1 MRHRYSDLLL
11 PFQIVADTLLLNLSF
26 YAAFVVRFR
35 FYDLF
40 AIRVYVTLILIFN
53 LVWFFLL
60 VITKPYRFSRI
71 SFNADKLLTKLVE
84 ITFLHAS
91 VIALLWVFAK
101 GYIYSRG
108 QLALTY
114 AFFFAA
120 GVVWRFGALLFI
132 KLYRA
137 SGHNTRRYIVVG
149 YGELSESITGF
160 YDTHPEMGYT
170 FHGYFGENKSVK
182 VRGGYDQIEEFVQ
195 AQKIDFIYCCMP
207 YVENQPLQEIIKL
220 SELHQ
225 TNVKL
230 VIDFRG
236 FLTNKATL
244 EYHDYMPVI
253 QLSTKPYSNV
263 RQELAKRTFDLAF
276 SLFAVTVG
284 SPIFLLIAILVK
296 CSSKG
301 PIFYRQERSGRW
313 GHPFRIYKFR
323 SMYTN
328 ADEVSQLHSQGD
340 NDPRITAIGRHL
352 RKTRLDEIPQ
362 FFNVIKGDMSIVGP
376 RPLARYDVDM
386 LMAAAPESFRKILTV
401 RPGITSIGQIKVGY
415 SDNTASSVKRLK
427 YDLAYLE
434 NPSLQVDIWL
444 IVRTFFV
451 MIQGK
456 GK

>member
-11 PFQIVADTLLLNLSF
+11 PFQILADTLLLNLSF
-26 YAAFVVRFR
+26 YAAFVVRFG
-35 FYDLF
+35 FYDFF
-40 AIRVYVTLILIFN
+40 ADRSYVTLLLIFN

-60 VITKPYRFSRI
+60 VVTKPYRFSRI
-71 SFNADKLLTKLVE
+71 SFNADKLLIKLVQV
-84 ITFLHAS
+84 TFFHAS
-91 VIALLWVFAK
+91 IIALLWVFTK

-114 AFFFAA
+114 AFFF
-120 GVVWRFGALLFI
+120 GLGMVWRFGALLFI

-160 YDTHPEMGYT
+160 YDTHPEMGYS
-170 FHGYFGENKSVK
+170 FHGYFGKIKNGN

-195 AQKIDFIYCCMP
+195 DQKIDFIYCCMP
-207 YVENQPLQEIIKL
+207 YIENQPLQEIIKL

-225 TNVKL
+225 TSVKL

-253 QLSTKPYSNV
+253 QLTTKPYSNV
-263 RQELAKRTFDLAF
+263 RQELAKRMFDLAF
-276 SLFAVTVG
+276 SVVVVVIGAPVFVIIAV
-284 SPIFLLIAILVK
+284 LVK
-296 CSSKG
+296 FNSEG
-301 PIFYRQERSGRW
+301 PVLYRQERSGRW

-328 ADEVSQLHSQGD
+328 ADEMSQLHSQGD
-340 NDPRITAIGRHL
+340 NDPRITGVGRYL

-386 LMAAAPESFRKILTV
+386 LMAADPESFRKILTV

-415 SDNTASSVKRLK
+415 SDNTDSSVKRLK
-427 YDLAYLE
+427 YDLAYLQ
-434 NPSLQVDIWL
+434 NPSLQVDLWL
-444 IVRTFFV
+444 IVRTLFV

>member
-1 MRHRYSDLLL
+1 MKHRYSDLLL
-11 PFQIVADTLLLNLSF
+11 PFQIFVDTMLLNLSF
-26 YAAFVVRFR
+26 YVAFVVRFG
-35 FYDLF
+35 FYNLF
-40 AIRVYVTLILIFN
+40 ASRAYVTLLLIFN

-60 VITKPYRFSRI
+60 VVTKPYRFSRI
-71 SFNADKLLTKLVE
+71 SFNADKLLTKQIE

-91 VIALLWVFAK
+91 IIALLWVFAK
-101 GYIYSRG
+101 GYILSRG
-108 QLALTY
+108 QLALAY
-114 AFFFAA
+114 AFFFTL
-120 GVVWRFGALLFI
+120 GLVWRFGALLFI

-137 SGHNTRRYIVVG
+137 HGFNTRKYIVVG
-149 YGELSESITGF
+149 YGDLSESIKGF

-170 FHGYFGENKSVK
+170 FHGYFGEDKGGNL
-182 VRGGYDQIEEFVQ
+182 RGGYDQIEDFVQ

-207 YVENQPLQEIIKL
+207 YVENQYLQDIIKM
-220 SELHQ
+220 SELNQ
-225 TNVKL
+225 TSVKL

-263 RQELAKRTFDLAF
+263 RQELAKRSFDLVF
-276 SLFAVTVG
+276 SLVAVTIG
-284 SPIFLLIAILVK
+284 APIFILIALLVK

-301 PIFYRQERSGRW
+301 PILYRQERSGRW
-313 GHPFRIYKFR
+313 GHPFQIYKFR
-323 SMYTN
+323 SMYAN
-328 ADEVSQLHSQGD
+328 ADEMGQMHSQGD
-340 NDPRITAIGRHL
+340 TDPRITLIGRHL

-386 LMAAAPESFRKILTV
+386 LMAAAPDSFRRILTV
-401 RPGITSIGQIKVGY
+401 RPGITSIGQIQVGY
-415 SDNTASSVKRLK
+415 SDNTVSSVKRLN

-434 NPSLQVDIWL
+434 NPSFQLDIWL

>member
-11 PFQIVADTLLLNLSF
+11 PFQIIVDTVLLNISF
-26 YAAFVVRFR
+26 YAAFVVRFH

-40 AIRVYVTLILIFN
+40 AIRAYVTLLLIFN

-60 VITKPYRFSRI
+60 VVIKPYRFSRI
-71 SFNADKLLTKLVE
+71 SFNADKLLSKLVE

-91 VIALLWVFAK
+91 IISLLWVFAK

-108 QLALTY
+108 QLALAY

-120 GVVWRFGALLFI
+120 GLVWRFVALLLI

-137 SGHNTRRYIVVG
+137 NGFNTRRYIVVG
-149 YGELSESITGF
+149 YGELSESIKGF

-170 FHGYFGENKSVK
+170 FHGYFGEKKSGNL
-182 VRGGYDQIEEFVQ
+182 RGGYNQIEEFVQ
-195 AQKIDFIYCCMP
+195 AHKIDFIYCCMP
-207 YVENQPLQEIIKL
+207 YIENQALQEIIKM
-220 SELHQ
+220 SELNQ
-225 TNVKL
+225 TSVKL

-263 RQELAKRTFDLAF
+263 RQELAKRSFDLVF
-276 SLFAVTVG
+276 SLAAVTVG
-284 SPIFLLIAILVK
+284 VPIFVLIAILVK

-301 PIFYRQERSGRW
+301 PIFYRQERAGRW

-323 SMYTN
+323 SMYTH
-328 ADEVSQLHSQGD
+328 AAEMSQMHSQGD
-340 NDPRITAIGRHL
+340 TDPRITPIGRYL
-352 RKTRLDEIPQ
+352 RKSRLDEIPQ

-386 LMAAAPESFRKILTV
+386 LMAAEPDSFRKILTV

-415 SDNTASSVKRLK
+415 SDNTVSSVKRLK

-434 NPSLQVDIWL
+434 NPSLQLDIWL